1 MPHNFWESLAYE
13 SSKANQA
20 DRFYSHTFGVEAI
33 TRFDTGSSFDM
44 EFQRKDIDL
53 QLEGWG
59 RFANVS
65 EKFRDKDFN
74 DLYLELYSMFP
85 ERRGW
90 MHNSEADYLAYFFP
104 TRMFWINKRD
114 LLDVFSK
121 HIENIVSNQQIDSV
135 ISKRKNK
142 SFKEIVTVELNGKTL
157 RIPVIIAFNQTKT
170 KNWNTVG
177 ISIPFKELKD
187 LGLSWRE
194 YSI

>member
-13 SSKANQA
+13 TSKANQA
-20 DRFYSHTFGVEAI
+20 DRFYSHTFGVESI

-74 DLYLELYSMFP
+74 DLYLELFSMYP
-85 ERRGW
+85 QTKGW

-104 TRMFWINKRD
+104 TRMFWINKRE
-114 LLDVFSK
+114 LLQIFTK
-121 HIENIVSNQQIDSV
+121 HIDHIVSNQQIDNV
-135 ISKRKNK
+135 LSKQKNK
-142 SFKEIVTVELNGKTL
+142 SFKELVSIQLNGTALK
-157 RIPVIIAFNQTKT
+157 IPVIIAFNQTKT
-170 KNWNTVG
+170 KNWHTVG
-177 ISIPFKELKD
+177 ISIPFKELKR
-187 LGLSWRE
+187 LGLSWKE
-194 YSI
+194 YNL